1 MKNKEAQE
9 ILIARILAIQDKI
22 IVEIILLLL
31 TTEIKEIHSKRKIIK
46 KRVILLKLKNSSR
59 KRTHFLIK

>member
-9 ILIARILAIQDKI
+9 ILIARISAIQDKI
-22 IVEIILLLL
+22 IVETILLLL